1 MTQIL
6 IDTVIKQTSLSYCWN
21 IFLIGW
27 CVFSSAENIAQTDA
41 TIWIDVDTNEHTLL
55 VMQGETVRV
64 VFKNVAI
71 GRFGTTWTKMT
82 KDDKT
87 PLGKFKVGWV
97 NEKSRYYRFY
107 GLNYP
112 NLDTA
117 KRALDENRID
127 EDTWLS
133 ILEAKNMGK
142 TPPQDTPL
150 GGHIGIHGIGRGDQ
164 EIHHEYNWTNGCIA
178 LTNEQID
185 QLDKWIKP
193 GILVNIR

>member
-1 MTQIL
+1 MTKQNSFIL
-6 IDTVIKQTSLSYCWN
+6 YLVIL
-21 IFLIGW
+21 LIGLLGLS
-27 CVFSSAENIAQTDA
+27 VIPNSVRADNG
-41 TIWIDVDTNEHTLL
+41 IWIDVDTSTHTLS
-55 VMQGETVRV
+55 VMQGNAIQT

-71 GRFGTTWTKMT
+71 GRYGTTWSKMT

-87 PLGKFKVGWV
+87 PLGRFRVGWI
-97 NEKSRYYRFY
+97 NEKSRYYRFF

-117 KRALDENRID
+117 KRALDENRIT
-127 EDTWLS
+127 EETWLS
-133 ILEAKNMGK
+133 ILEAKSMGK
-142 TPPQDTPL
+142 TPPQNTPL

-185 QLDKWIKP
+185 QLGKWIKP

>member
-1 MTQIL
+1 M
-6 IDTVIKQTSLSYCWN
+6 IKLTSIFFHWM
-21 IFLIGW
+21 IFLIGLSSFN
-27 CVFSSAENIAQTDA
+27 CVAHNDDA
-41 TIWIDVDTNEHTLL
+41 IWIDVDTNEHTLV
-55 VMQGETVRV
+55 VMHGERVRAI
-64 VFKNVAI
+64 FKNVAI

-87 PLGKFKVGWV
+87 PLGKFRVGWV

-127 EDTWLS
+127 EETWLS

-164 EIHHEYNWTNGCIA
+164 EIHHRVRPAG
-178 LTNEQID
+178 
-185 QLDKWIKP
+185 
-193 GILVNIR
+193 

>member
-1 MTQIL
+1 M
-6 IDTVIKQTSLSYCWN
+6 IKQNSFILYLV
-21 IFLIGW
+21 ILLIGLLGLS
-27 CVFSSAENIAQTDA
+27 VIPNSVRADNGV
-41 TIWIDVDTNEHTLL
+41 WIDVDTSTHTLS
-55 VMQGETVRV
+55 VMQGNVIQT

-71 GRFGTTWTKMT
+71 GRYGTTWSKMT

-87 PLGKFKVGWV
+87 PLGRFRVGWI
-97 NEKSRYYRFY
+97 NENSRYYRFF

-117 KRALDENRID
+117 KRALDENRIT
-127 EDTWLS
+127 EETWLS
-133 ILEAKNMGK
+133 ILEAKSMGK
-142 TPPQDTPL
+142 TPPQNTPL

-185 QLDKWIKP
+185 RLGKWIKP

>member
-1 MTQIL
+1 MIEQNSFIHYLIIL
-6 IDTVIKQTSLSYCWN
+6 LAGLFSLSVMHN
-21 IFLIGW
+21 S
-27 CVFSSAENIAQTDA
+27 VRAENG
-41 TIWIDVDTNEHTLL
+41 IWIDVDTTEHTLS
-55 VMQGETVRV
+55 VMQGDTIQA

-71 GRFGTTWTKMT
+71 GRFGTTWSKMT

-87 PLGKFKVGWV
+87 PLGSFRVGWV
-97 NEKSRYYRFY
+97 NEKSRYYRFF

-117 KRALDENRID
+117 KRALDENRIS
-127 EDTWLS
+127 EEIWLS
-133 ILEAKNMGK
+133 ILEAKSMGK

-164 EIHHEYNWTNGCIA
+164 EIHHKYNWTNGCVA

-185 QLDKWIKP
+185 QLGKWLKP
-193 GILVNIR
+193 GVLVNIR

>member
-1 MTQIL
+1 M
-6 IDTVIKQTSLSYCWN
+6 IKQNSFILYLV
-21 IFLIGW
+21 ILLIGLLGLS
-27 CVFSSAENIAQTDA
+27 VIPNSVRADNGV
-41 TIWIDVDTNEHTLL
+41 WIDVDTSTHTLS
-55 VMQGETVRV
+55 VMQGNVIQT

-71 GRFGTTWTKMT
+71 GRYGTTWSKMT

-87 PLGKFKVGWV
+87 PLGRFRVGWI
-97 NEKSRYYRFY
+97 NENSRYYRFF

-117 KRALDENRID
+117 KRALDENRIT
-127 EDTWLS
+127 EETWLS
-133 ILEAKNMGK
+133 ILEAKSMGK
-142 TPPQDTPL
+142 TPPQNTPL

-185 QLDKWIKP
+185 QLGKWIKP

>member
-1 MTQIL
+1 MVEK
-6 IDTVIKQTSLSYCWN
+6 VIKQSSFIHYSIIL
-21 IFLIGW
+21 LIGLFFLS
-27 CVFSSAENIAQTDA
+27 VLLSSAQANNG
-41 TIWIDVDTNEHTLL
+41 IWIDVDTTEHTLS
-55 VMQGETVRV
+55 VMQGDTIQA

-71 GRFGTTWTKMT
+71 GRYGTTWSKMT

-87 PLGKFKVGWV
+87 PLGRFRVGWV
-97 NEKSRYYRFY
+97 NEKSRYYRFF

-117 KRALDENRID
+117 KRALDENRITR
-127 EDTWLS
+127 EIWLS
-133 ILEAKNMGK
+133 ILEAKSIGK

-164 EIHHEYNWTNGCIA
+164 GIHHEYNWTNGCIA

-185 QLDKWIKP
+185 QLSKWIRP
-193 GILVNIR
+193 GVLVNIR

>member
-1 MTQIL
+1 M
-6 IDTVIKQTSLSYCWN
+6 IKQNSFIVY
-21 IFLIGW
+21 IVIILIGW
-27 CVFSSAENIAQTDA
+27 FGLSVMPNSVWADNG
-41 TIWIDVDTNEHTLL
+41 IWIDVDTSAHTLS
-55 VMQGETVRV
+55 VMQGDIIQA

-71 GRFGTTWTKMT
+71 GRYGTTWSKMT

-87 PLGKFKVGWV
+87 PLGRFRVGWI
-97 NEKSRYYRFY
+97 NEKSRYYRFF

-117 KRALDENRID
+117 KRALDENRIT
-127 EDTWLS
+127 EETWLS
-133 ILEAKNMGK
+133 ILEAKIMGK
-142 TPPQDTPL
+142 TPPQNTPL

-185 QLDKWIKP
+185 QLGKWIKP

>member
-1 MTQIL
+1 M
-6 IDTVIKQTSLSYCWN
+6 IKQNSFIVY
-21 IFLIGW
+21 IVIILIGW
-27 CVFSSAENIAQTDA
+27 FGLSVMPNSVWADNG
-41 TIWIDVDTNEHTLL
+41 IWIDVDTNAHTLS
-55 VMQGETVRV
+55 VMQGDTIQA

-71 GRFGTTWTKMT
+71 GRYGTTWSKMT

-87 PLGKFKVGWV
+87 PLGRFRVGWI
-97 NEKSRYYRFY
+97 NEKSRYYRFF

-117 KRALDENRID
+117 KRALDENRIT
-127 EDTWLS
+127 EETWLS
-133 ILEAKNMGK
+133 ILEAKIMGK
-142 TPPQDTPL
+142 TPPQNTPL

-164 EIHHEYNWTNGCIA
+164 EIHHKYNWTNGCIA

-185 QLDKWIKP
+185 QLGKWIKP

>member
-1 MTQIL
+1 M
-6 IDTVIKQTSLSYCWN
+6 IKQNSFIVY
-21 IFLIGW
+21 IVIILIGW
-27 CVFSSAENIAQTDA
+27 FGLSVMPNSVWADNG
-41 TIWIDVDTNEHTLL
+41 IWIDVDTNAHTLS
-55 VMQGETVRV
+55 VMQGDIIQA

-71 GRFGTTWTKMT
+71 GRYGTTWSKMT

-87 PLGKFKVGWV
+87 PLGRFRVGWI
-97 NEKSRYYRFY
+97 NEKSRYYRFF

-117 KRALDENRID
+117 KRALDENRIT
-127 EDTWLS
+127 EETWLS
-133 ILEAKNMGK
+133 ILEAKIMGK
-142 TPPQDTPL
+142 TPPQNTPL

-185 QLDKWIKP
+185 QLGKWIKP

>member
-1 MTQIL
+1 
-6 IDTVIKQTSLSYCWN
+6 VIKQNSFIVY
-21 IFLIGW
+21 IVIILIGW
-27 CVFSSAENIAQTDA
+27 FGLSVMPNSVWADNG
-41 TIWIDVDTNEHTLL
+41 IWIDVDTSAHTLS
-55 VMQGETVRV
+55 VMQGDIIQA

-71 GRFGTTWTKMT
+71 GRYGTTWSKMT

-87 PLGKFKVGWV
+87 PLGRFRVGWI
-97 NEKSRYYRFY
+97 NEKSRYYRFF

-117 KRALDENRID
+117 KRALDENRIT
-127 EDTWLS
+127 EETWLS
-133 ILEAKNMGK
+133 ILEAKIMGK
-142 TPPQDTPL
+142 TPPQNTPL

-185 QLDKWIKP
+185 QLGKWIKP

>member
-1 MTQIL
+1 M
-6 IDTVIKQTSLSYCWN
+6 IKQNSFILYLV
-21 IFLIGW
+21 ILLIGLLGLS
-27 CVFSSAENIAQTDA
+27 VIPNSVRADNGV
-41 TIWIDVDTNEHTLL
+41 WIDVDTSTHTLS
-55 VMQGETVRV
+55 VMQGNVIQT

-71 GRFGTTWTKMT
+71 GRYGTTWSKMT

-87 PLGKFKVGWV
+87 PLGRFRVGWI
-97 NEKSRYYRFY
+97 NEKSRYYRFF

-117 KRALDENRID
+117 KRALDENRIT
-127 EDTWLS
+127 EETWLS
-133 ILEAKNMGK
+133 ILEAKSMGK
-142 TPPQDTPL
+142 TPPQNTPL

-185 QLDKWIKP
+185 RLGKWIKP

>member
-1 MTQIL
+1 
-6 IDTVIKQTSLSYCWN
+6 VIKQNSLILYLVILLFGLLSLSVIPNPVWADN
-21 IFLIGW
+21 G
-27 CVFSSAENIAQTDA
+27 
-41 TIWIDVDTNEHTLL
+41 IWIDVDTSAHTLS
-55 VMQGETVRV
+55 VMQGDAIQT

-71 GRFGTTWTKMT
+71 GRYGTTWSKMT

-87 PLGKFKVGWV
+87 PLGRFRVGWV
-97 NEKSRYYRFY
+97 NERSRYYRFF

-117 KRALDENRID
+117 KRALDENRIN
-127 EDTWLS
+127 EETWLS
-133 ILEAKNMGK
+133 ILEAKSMGK
-142 TPPQDTPL
+142 TPPQNTPL
-150 GGHIGIHGIGRGDQ
+150 GGHIGIHGIGRGDR

-185 QLDKWIKP
+185 QLGKWIKP

>member
-1 MTQIL
+1 M
-6 IDTVIKQTSLSYCWN
+6 IKQNSFIVY
-21 IFLIGW
+21 IVIILIGW
-27 CVFSSAENIAQTDA
+27 FGLSVMPNSVWADNG
-41 TIWIDVDTNEHTLL
+41 IWIDVDTSAHTLS
-55 VMQGETVRV
+55 VMQGDTIQA

-71 GRFGTTWTKMT
+71 GRYGTTWSKMT

-87 PLGKFKVGWV
+87 PLGRFRVGWV
-97 NEKSRYYRFY
+97 NEKSRYYRFF

-117 KRALDENRID
+117 KRALDENRIT
-127 EDTWLS
+127 EETWLS
-133 ILEAKNMGK
+133 ILEAKIMGK
-142 TPPQDTPL
+142 TPPQNTPL

-185 QLDKWIKP
+185 QLGKWIKP

>member
-1 MTQIL
+1 M
-6 IDTVIKQTSLSYCWN
+6 IKQNSFILYLV
-21 IFLIGW
+21 ILLIGLLGLS
-27 CVFSSAENIAQTDA
+27 VIPNSVRADNG
-41 TIWIDVDTNEHTLL
+41 IWIDVDTSTHTLS
-55 VMQGETVRV
+55 VMQGDSIQT

-71 GRFGTTWTKMT
+71 GRYGTTWSKMT

-87 PLGKFKVGWV
+87 PLGRFRVGWI
-97 NEKSRYYRFY
+97 NEKSRYYRFF

-117 KRALDENRID
+117 KRALDENRIT
-127 EDTWLS
+127 EETWLS
-133 ILEAKNMGK
+133 ILEAKSMGK
-142 TPPQDTPL
+142 TPPQNTPL

-164 EIHHEYNWTNGCIA
+164 EIHEEYNWTNGCIA

-185 QLDKWIKP
+185 QLGKWIKP

>member
-1 MTQIL
+1 MIKKNSFIL
-6 IDTVIKQTSLSYCWN
+6 YLVIL
-21 IFLIGW
+21 LIGLLGLSGIPNS
-27 CVFSSAENIAQTDA
+27 VRADNGV
-41 TIWIDVDTNEHTLL
+41 WIDVDTSTHTLS
-55 VMQGETVRV
+55 VMQGNSIQT

-71 GRFGTTWTKMT
+71 GRYGTTWSKMT

-87 PLGKFKVGWV
+87 PLGRFRVGWI
-97 NEKSRYYRFY
+97 NEKSRYYRFF

-117 KRALDENRID
+117 KRALDENRIT
-127 EDTWLS
+127 EETWLS
-133 ILEAKNMGK
+133 ILEAKSMGK
-142 TPPQDTPL
+142 TPPQNTPL

-185 QLDKWIKP
+185 QLGKWIKP

>member
-1 MTQIL
+1 M
-6 IDTVIKQTSLSYCWN
+6 IKQNSLILYLVILLFGLLSLSVIPNSVWADN
-21 IFLIGW
+21 G
-27 CVFSSAENIAQTDA
+27 
-41 TIWIDVDTNEHTLL
+41 IWIDVDTSAHTLS
-55 VMQGETVRV
+55 VMQGDTIQT

-71 GRFGTTWTKMT
+71 GRYGTTWSKMT

-87 PLGKFKVGWV
+87 PLGRFRVGWV
-97 NEKSRYYRFY
+97 NERSRYYRFF

-117 KRALDENRID
+117 KRALDENRIN
-127 EDTWLS
+127 EETWLS
-133 ILEAKNMGK
+133 ILEAKSMGK
-142 TPPQDTPL
+142 TPPQNTPL
-150 GGHIGIHGIGRGDQ
+150 GGHIGIHGIGRGDR

-185 QLDKWIKP
+185 QLGKWIRP

>member
-1 MTQIL
+1 M
-6 IDTVIKQTSLSYCWN
+6 IKQNSFTLYLVILLIGLFSLSVIPNSVWADN
-21 IFLIGW
+21 G
-27 CVFSSAENIAQTDA
+27 V
-41 TIWIDVDTNEHTLL
+41 WIDVDTTAHTLS
-55 VMQGETVRV
+55 VMQGDAIQA

-71 GRFGTTWTKMT
+71 GRYGTTWSKMT

-87 PLGKFKVGWV
+87 PLGKFRVGWI
-97 NEKSRYYRFY
+97 NEKSRYYRFF

-117 KRALDENRID
+117 KRALDENRIT
-127 EDTWLS
+127 EETWLS
-133 ILEAKNMGK
+133 ILKAKIMGK

-164 EIHHEYNWTNGCIA
+164 DIHHSYNWTNGCVA

-185 QLDKWIKP
+185 QLGRWIKP
-193 GILVNIR
+193 GVLVNIR

>member
-1 MTQIL
+1 MTKQNSFIL
-6 IDTVIKQTSLSYCWN
+6 YLVIL
-21 IFLIGW
+21 LIGLLGLS
-27 CVFSSAENIAQTDA
+27 VIPNSVRADNG
-41 TIWIDVDTNEHTLL
+41 IWIDVDTSTHTLS
-55 VMQGETVRV
+55 VMQGNAIQT

-71 GRFGTTWTKMT
+71 GRYGTTWSKMT

-87 PLGKFKVGWV
+87 PLGRFRVGWI
-97 NEKSRYYRFY
+97 NEKSRYYRFF

-117 KRALDENRID
+117 KRALDENRIT
-127 EDTWLS
+127 EETWLS
-133 ILEAKNMGK
+133 ILEAKSMGK
-142 TPPQDTPL
+142 TPPQNTPL

-185 QLDKWIKP
+185 RLGKWIKP